1 MADCRRRKQSQPPKD
16 DYQRLLIENLITA
29 NQEATRNFQT
39 LLRTIGPG
47 DETGSIMTTSTR
59 KLSVGESTLVAEGAP
74 SDEVQAWSMV
84 TEEANPKR
92 RAPPETNLAERP
104 RGMLSLDEDSGSS
117 QFTISGTSSA
127 TETTMACLKRIQQ
140 ALDQFEASEENLK
153 SARQIA
159 VSIEVYKHILQSDI
173 DARMR
178 RPWEVVSIARREDGN
193 AFRQGRS
200 DEVLHQNQVVFRNSS
215 ERSGLQRIPT
225 RMRAGVESGSEDNN
239 PYGFVIQSG
248 GSPNTASGQAS
259 GNQRTAAL
267 QAEIDDTVGVM
278 RDNINRVSQRG
289 ERLDSLQDKTDNLS
303 VSGQAF
309 RRGANRVR
317 KQQGWLSTLGTAWN
331 SLPSA
336 KTAIA
341 STDKFLQA

>member
-16 DYQRLLIENLITA
+16 DYQRLLIENLIAA

-39 LLRTIGPG
+39 LLRTIGPS

-59 KLSVGESTLVAEGAP
+59 KLSIGESTLVAEVAP

-104 RGMLSLDEDSGSS
+104 RGMPSLDEDSGSS
-117 QFTISGTSSA
+117 QFAISGTSSA

-178 RPWEVVSIARREDGN
+178 KPWEVVSIARREDGN

-200 DEVLHQNQVVFRNSS
+200 DALLHQNQVVLRNSS
-215 ERSGLQRIPT
+215 ERSGLQRIPKC
-225 RMRAGVESGSEDNN
+225 
-239 PYGFVIQSG
+239 
-248 GSPNTASGQAS
+248 GQALKTGQKTMIHMAPS
-259 GNQRTAAL
+259 FNLGVHQIRLLVRPVATKERQRY
-267 QAEIDDTVGVM
+267 
-278 RDNINRVSQRG
+278 
-289 ERLDSLQDKTDNLS
+289 RLRLMT
-303 VSGQAF
+303 
-309 RRGANRVR
+309 
-317 KQQGWLSTLGTAWN
+317 
-331 SLPSA
+331 PSA
-336 KTAIA
+336 LCEITLTESPKEAKGSTVCKTRPTI
-341 STDKFLQA
+341 